1 MVLLMDMKNM
11 HAKPTYDGYNVKLP
25 NALGGME
32 DVGSLLKAKSVDL
45 LIAAKAFI
53 YIDDKGR
60 ISVRLER
67 KRRGSDVGYWVAYK
81 RCGGKLRKAYVSEA
95 YSLDPDNLD
104 QAARR
109 LL

>member
-1 MVLLMDMKNM
+1 MQL
-11 HAKPTYDGYNVKLP
+11 KPTYDGYSVKLP
-25 NALGGME
+25 NASGEMQ

-53 YIDDKGR
+53 YVEEKGQ

-81 RCGGKLRKAYVSEA
+81 RCSGKLRKAYVSEA